1 MAGKIHLEIV
11 TPEGVKFSEEVD
23 ELTAPSVDGQ
33 FGVLPAH
40 RPLLAGLKTGVL
52 TYVINGQESAVAVGP
67 GFVKIADDQARVITD
82 RFMLK
87 ADVDPIVARK
97 DLQEA
102 TDEIAVVSAEAT
114 MPERLALVARSRWAA
129 TRLELYGDP
138 PPATVVMQH
147 EMRLLTHED
156 YTSEQ
161 ANLNEADESPPEESA
176 S

>member
-23 ELTAPSVDGQ
+23 ELTAPSVEGQ

-52 TYVINGQESAVAVGP
+52 TYFRNGEERAVAVGP
-67 GFVKIADDQARVITD
+67 GFVKVADDQARVITD
-82 RFMLK
+82 RFMAK

-97 DLQEA
+97 DLKEA
-102 TDEIAVVSAEAT
+102 TDEIDAISSEAT
-114 MPERLALVARSRWAA
+114 MDEKLALVARSRWAA

-138 PPATVVMQH
+138 PPATVVLAQ
-147 EMRLLTHED
+147 EMRLLTHAD
-156 YTSEQ
+156 YTLEQ
-161 ANLNEADESPPEESA
+161 LDAAEEEENSAEEAA